1 MRKQMDDGEIARLP
15 EKTVGQR
22 LKKLRLSAKMTQDQF
37 SEKLGFSTNYYGQ
50 VERDAKE
57 LSKNMANE
65 VCKYFD
71 TSYSYLYQ
79 GIIPGQIGE
88 TSAYDTCKNHIVTL
102 TESCTNEECQLLYSF
117 LRLMIQD
124 YRRRRM
130 DLLAHQK
137 NAKKRPGRP
146 RKNSVKAEQE

>member
-71 TSYSYLYQ
+71 TKVR
-79 GIIPGQIGE
+79 G
-88 TSAYDTCKNHIVTL
+88 
-102 TESCTNEECQLLYSF
+102 
-117 LRLMIQD
+117 
-124 YRRRRM
+124 
-130 DLLAHQK
+130 
-137 NAKKRPGRP
+137 
-146 RKNSVKAEQE
+146 